1 MGTKDPELKAVA
13 RALLQL
19 KVRIGALLKPRS
31 GAKELRDV
39 EKAASVLEDAVVK
52 ASPKSMN
59 LQVSGIRYA

>member
-19 KVRIGALLKPRS
+19 KVRTGAFLKPRS
-31 GAKELRDV
+31 AAKELRDV